1 MTPVLHVMIVSMISV
16 NANLPSQRQTLART
30 LECHAPFSR
39 QSHMAKNFKL
49 YTLNITFLNSLNPLF
64 CVTKTSKNP
73 VAFEKILSR
82 IIRALPGT
90 YERI

>member
-1 MTPVLHVMIVSMISV
+1 MIVSVIYV
-16 NANLPSQRQTLART
+16 DANLPSQRQTLALTPECQAVFSKQTHT
-30 LECHAPFSR
+30 LR
-39 QSHMAKNFKL
+39 NFKL
-49 YTLNITFLNSLNPLF
+49 DTLNITFLYSLNALS
-64 CVTKTSKNP
+64 CVNKTSKNP